1 MIMMLLI
8 LKTIEPITIANSNT
22 FFHFIYLQACD
33 CGRGAVLLA
42 VARGK
47 VSEGVDFDHHY
58 GRAVLMFGI
67 PYVFTQSRILKARLD
82 YLRDQFQIR
91 ENDFLTFDAMRHAAQ
106 CVGRALRGKTDY
118 GIMIFADKRFSRQ
131 DKRSR
136 LPKWIQEHL
145 VDSFCN
151 LSTEEAM
158 QLSRRWLRRMAQPFT
173 REDQLGISLLTK
185 EQLESMEKEKL
196 ERQAQGK
203 ESVGGE
209 VMEL

>member
-1 MIMMLLI
+1 MNLSLL
-8 LKTIEPITIANSNT
+8 PIQNT